1 MRRPRLT
8 HHPRR
13 PRTRRRRRGRRPLPP
28 VSVVPTI
35 ITLGNLVAGFAA
47 IHYASKPID
56 ASGPWGWTSLTV
68 AGALI
73 FLGMA
78 CDAVDGSVARLT
90 RSTSDLGAQLDSLAD
105 LVTFGVAPAFM
116 VLRLVSHMLAGDANA
131 PIVGPEADSEFAK
144 VLWAV
149 AAAYVV
155 ATALRLARFNVE
167 TPSAAA
173 EDHLIFRGLPSPG
186 AAGAIASLIL
196 LHQHLLAGPE
206 SLDQPPG
213 DLSRAF
219 AFAIPAVTL
228 ACAAAMVSSLP
239 YVHVMNRYVSGG
251 RSFGYAVRIILPLF
265 MLLLWFQETM
275 AVGFTAYALSAPVR
289 RFLPRLRRR
298 RARGRRQSS
307 GRAADAGEPSSSES
321 AAADSRDDPASTPPR
336 EVGTLRP

>member
-1 MRRPRLT
+1 MRRGAPTLR
-8 HHPRR
+8 RR
-13 PRTRRRRRGRRPLPP
+13 PPRGTVRHRGRRPLPP

-47 IHYASKPID
+47 IHYASKPLD

-73 FLGMA
+73 FAGMF

-116 VLRLVSHMLAGDANA
+116 MLRLVSHMLAGGGAGGA
-131 PIVGPEADSEFAK
+131 IVGPETDSELAK

-167 TPSAAA
+167 TPSAAVS
-173 EDHLIFRGLPSPG
+173 DHMVFRGLPSPG

-196 LHQHLLAGPE
+196 LHQHLLGGPE
-206 SLDQPPG
+206 ALDGDPG
-213 DLSRAF
+213 PLSKAF
-219 AFAIPAVTL
+219 AFAIPFVTL
-228 ACAAAMVSSLP
+228 ACAAGMVSSLP
-239 YVHVMNRYVSGG
+239 YVHVMNRYVAGG
-251 RSFGYAVRIILPLF
+251 RSFAYVVRIVLPLF
-265 MLLLWFQETM
+265 PLMLWFQETM
-275 AVGFTAYALSAPVR
+275 AVGFTAYALSAPLR
-289 RFLPRLRRR
+289 RLRPRWRR
-298 RARGRRQSS
+298 GAGRSAPAS
-307 GRAADAGEPSSSES
+307 PASET
-321 AAADSRDDPASTPPR
+321 ASTPPD
-336 EVGTLRP
+336 GPDTLRP

>member
-1 MRRPRLT
+1 VRPPRIHRRGRRPRPGRG
-8 HHPRR
+8 H
-13 PRTRRRRRGRRPLPP
+13 RGRRPLPP

-56 ASGPWGWTSLTV
+56 ASGPWGWTTLTV

-90 RSTSDLGAQLDSLAD
+90 RSTSELGAQLDSLAD

-116 VLRLVSHMLAGDANA
+116 MLRLVSHMLAGDATA
-131 PIVGPEADSEFAK
+131 PILGPDADSEMAK
-144 VLWAV
+144 VIWAV

-173 EDHLIFRGLPSPG
+173 EDHLVFRGLPSPG

-206 SLDQPPG
+206 MAGEAPG
-213 DLSRAF
+213 VLSQAF
-219 AFAIPAVTL
+219 AFTIPGVAL
-228 ACAAAMVSSLP
+228 ACAAAMVSGLP
-239 YVHVMNRYVSGG
+239 YVHVMNRYVAGG
-251 RSFGYAVRIILPLF
+251 RSFGYAVRIILPVF
-265 MLLLWFQETM
+265 TLLLWFQETM
-275 AVGFTAYALSAPVR
+275 ALGFTAYALSAPIR
-289 RFLPRLRRR
+289 RIWPRLRRR
-298 RARGRRQSS
+298 TRRGSRATRPGDDSPATPVDPP
-307 GRAADAGEPSSSES
+307 AATEPP
-321 AAADSRDDPASTPPR
+321 AASTPPD
-336 EVGTLRP
+336 EADTLRP

>member
-1 MRRPRLT
+1 MKRGAPTLRRRPSRGT
-8 HHPRR
+8 VRH
-13 PRTRRRRRGRRPLPP
+13 RGRRPLPP

-47 IHYASKPID
+47 IHYASKPLD

-73 FLGMA
+73 FAGMF

-116 VLRLVSHMLAGDANA
+116 MLRLVSHMLAGDGAGGA
-131 PIVGPEADSEFAK
+131 IVGPETDSELAK

-173 EDHLIFRGLPSPG
+173 SDHMVFRGLPSPG

-196 LHQHLLAGPE
+196 LHQHLLGGP
-206 SLDQPPG
+206 DPIDGDPG
-213 DLSRAF
+213 PLSKAF
-219 AFAIPAVTL
+219 AFAIPGVTL
-228 ACAAAMVSSLP
+228 ACAAGMVSSLP
-239 YVHVMNRYVSGG
+239 YVHVMNRYVAGG
-251 RSFGYAVRIILPLF
+251 RSFAYVVRIVLPLF
-265 MLLLWFQETM
+265 PLMLWFQETM
-275 AVGFTAYALSAPVR
+275 AVGFTAYALSAPLR
-289 RFLPRLRRR
+289 RLRPRWRR
-298 RARGRRQSS
+298 GGGRT
-307 GRAADAGEPSSSES
+307 GHPPDEPAPE
-321 AAADSRDDPASTPPR
+321 AASTPPD
-336 EVGTLRP
+336 GPDTLRP